1 MNRTDVSFIQFIKAG
16 ILTGICVTVVDWFWF
31 TTATYF
37 LQIKGQSKI
46 TYGSIFLIVM
56 LIALVASAGFYF
68 LYRRG
73 RKPVIVFKSVIVLL
87 AVISMFLAFTRVY
100 PGQTPAF
107 DRYPFLAAPIHLF
120 TGLFMAYLMP
130 KFMKRSKG
138 TTAVEY

>member
-16 ILTGICVTVVDWFWF
+16 VLTGICVTLVDWFWF
-31 TTATYF
+31 MMGTYI
-37 LQIKGQSKI
+37 LQIKDQSRI
-46 TYGSIFLIVM
+46 TYGSIFLTVM
-56 LIALVASAGFYF
+56 LIALVASTGFYF

-100 PGQTPAF
+100 EGQTPAF

-120 TGLFMAYLMP
+120 TGLFMAFLMP
-130 KFMKRSKG
+130 KFMKRSRG
-138 TTAVEY
+138 TNSFEY